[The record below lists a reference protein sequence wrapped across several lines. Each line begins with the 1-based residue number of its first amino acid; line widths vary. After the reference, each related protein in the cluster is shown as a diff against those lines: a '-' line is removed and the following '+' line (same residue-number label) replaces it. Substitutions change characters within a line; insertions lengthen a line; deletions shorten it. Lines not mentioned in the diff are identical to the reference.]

1 MIRIS
6 KDRFTTNLVW
16 STFYVLTFF
25 AIYFLSEYLLS
36 CYVYGD
42 QLHYTNFYFA
52 LRGASAVE
60 VPVIQYSN
68 TGSAEPFYGYLI
80 WLASN
85 AGIEKTPLMAG
96 FNGLFAVLVAATV
109 RKLGGSIALV
119 AMIYS
124 NYYFIVLLT
133 AAERLK
139 FSYIAFCLAILSG
152 GFIGKLLF
160 FSTPLIH
167 LQSALTI
174 ASVSFAKFADVLA
187 FQGKGLNWARIK
199 GLIGLIALTLLGSI
213 AYLRFQERI
222 HGKFQSYSELGEG
235 VAGTFQIVVLAAASV
250 FVSRKKFEAVLF
262 FLPLVLAAAVLGGSR
277 VNMIG
282 FVILMYIGLING
294 RSLHPILLVLYIY
307 FAYKS
312 VGFIENIL
320 MFGVG
325 FV

>member
-1 MIRIS
+1 M
-6 KDRFTTNLVW
+6 
-16 STFYVLTFF
+16 LTFF

-36 CYVYGD
+36 YYIYGD

-52 LRGASAVE
+52 LRGASVGE

-68 TGSAEPFYGYLI
+68 TGSAEPFYGYMI
-80 WLASN
+80 WFASN

-119 AMIYS
+119 AIIFS
-124 NYYFIVLLT
+124 NYYFIVLIT

-139 FSYIAFCLAILSG
+139 FSYIAFCLAILAG
-152 GFIGKLLF
+152 GSLGKILF

-167 LQSALTI
+167 LQSALTV
-174 ASVSFAKFADVLA
+174 ASVGFSKFADVLA
-187 FQGKGLNWARIK
+187 DQRKGLKWDRIK
-199 GLIGLIALTLLGSI
+199 GLIGLSALTVFALL
-213 AYLRFQERI
+213 AFLRFQERI
-222 HGKFQSYSELGEG
+222 LGKFQSHSELGEG
-235 VAGTFQIVVLAAASV
+235 VASIFQISVLAAASV
-250 FVSRKKFEAVLF
+250 LISRKKIKAVLF
-262 FLPLVLAAAVLGGSR
+262 FLPLVLSAAVLGGSR

-282 FVILMYIGLING
+282 FLILMYIGLING
-294 RSLHPILLVLYIY
+294 RSLHPVLLALYIY

>member
-6 KDRFTTNLVW
+6 KDRSITILVW
-16 STFYVLTFF
+16 RIFYVLTFF

-36 CYVYGD
+36 YYKYGD
-42 QLHYTNFYFA
+42 QFHYINFYYA
-52 LRGASAVE
+52 LRGANFFE
-60 VPVIQYSN
+60 VPAIQYSN
-68 TGSAEPFYGYLI
+68 TGSVEPFYGYLI

-85 AGIEKTPLMAG
+85 AGIEKTPLMSG

-119 AMIYS
+119 VMIFS
-124 NYYFIVLLT
+124 NYYFIVLIT

-139 FSYIAFCLAILSG
+139 FSYIAFCLAILAG
-152 GFIGKLLF
+152 GFLGKIIF

-167 LQSALTI
+167 FQSALTI
-174 ASVSFAKFADVLA
+174 ASVGFSKFSEVLA
-187 FQGKGLNWARIK
+187 DRRKGLNWDRIK
-199 GLIGLIALTLLGSI
+199 GLIGLSAATVF
-213 AYLRFQERI
+213 AFFTFLRFQERVL
-222 HGKFQSYSELGEG
+222 GKFQSYSELGEG
-235 VAGTFQIVVLAAASV
+235 VSGIFQISVVAAASV
-250 FVSRKKFEAVLF
+250 LIARKKIEAVFF
-262 FLPLVLAAAVLGGSR
+262 FLPLVPAAAVLGGSR

-294 RSLHPILLVLYIY
+294 RSLHPILLALYIY

-320 MFGVG
+320 TFGVG

>member
-6 KDRFTTNLVW
+6 KDRSTTNLVW
-16 STFYVLTFF
+16 KSFYVLTFF

-36 CYVYGD
+36 YYIYGD
-42 QLHYTNFYFA
+42 QFYYINFYYA
-52 LRGASAVE
+52 LRSSSVVE

-68 TGSAEPFYGYLI
+68 TGSAEPFYGYMI

-85 AGIEKTPLMAG
+85 AGLEKTPLMAG
-96 FNGLFAVLVAATV
+96 VNGLFAVLVAATV

-119 AMIYS
+119 AIIFS
-124 NYYFIVLLT
+124 NYYFIVLIT

-139 FSYIAFCLAILSG
+139 FSYIAFCLVILAG
-152 GFIGKLLF
+152 GSLGRILF

-167 LQSALTI
+167 FQSALTV
-174 ASVSFAKFADVLA
+174 ASFGFAKLADALA
-187 FQGKGLNWARIK
+187 DQRKGLNWGHIK
-199 GLIGLIALTLLGSI
+199 GLIGLSALTVFALL
-213 AYLRFQERI
+213 AFLRFQERI
-222 HGKFQSYSELGEG
+222 LGKFQSNSELGEG
-235 VAGTFQIVVLAAASV
+235 IDGIFQISVLAAASILI
-250 FVSRKKFEAVLF
+250 SRKKIEAVLF
-262 FLPLVLAAAVLGGSR
+262 FLPLVLLAAVLGGSR

-282 FVILMYIGLING
+282 FVILMYIGLINR
-294 RSLHPILLVLYIY
+294 RSLHPILLALYIY

-325 FV
+325 YV